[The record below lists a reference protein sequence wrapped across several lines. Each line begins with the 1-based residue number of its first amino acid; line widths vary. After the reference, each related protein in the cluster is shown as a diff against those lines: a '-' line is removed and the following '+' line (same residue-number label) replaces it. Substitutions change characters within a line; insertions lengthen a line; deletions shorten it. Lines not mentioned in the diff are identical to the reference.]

1 MQKRQSDLKLLDSL
15 YCEHHQLV
23 YKLISNRLYRGL
35 GTKADADDLMQEV
48 FIIAGDHISTLRK
61 HPNQVGWL
69 MQTAHNVVRNH
80 IRTKARHKEQLFHSL
95 DLHRSNEDFD
105 AIDFDATLQNVLNPD
120 DYAILRAYYFDNRP
134 HDEICTKHG
143 LSEAAL
149 RVRISRIKKLL
160 KNYFILVVTFFLR
173 QYI

>member
-23 YKLISNRLYRGL
+23 YKLISSRLYRGL

-48 FIIAGDHISTLRK
+48 YIIAGDHISTLRN

-69 MQTAHNVVRNH
+69 MQTANNVVRNH
-80 IRTKARHKEQLFHSL
+80 IRSKARHREQLFYSL
-95 DLHRSNEDFD
+95 DLHRSDEDFD
-105 AIDFDATLQNVLNPD
+105 AIDFDASLQNVLNPD

-134 HDEICTKHG
+134 HEEICANHG

-149 RVRISRIKKLL
+149 RVRISRIKKFLR
-160 KNYFILVVTFFLR
+160 NYFILVVTFFLR